1 MFSSKKPEGPMF
13 PSSHAEADK
22 APAAPRN
29 YANYGNIADSAC
41 SIINERLVMRGD
53 LESEADILV
62 KGTVHGNI
70 TCKLL
75 IIDTDAVVEGGIM
88 AEELVVRGKT
98 KGVVRAN
105 RVRLEKSAHVDSE
118 IWHENFSAEE
128 GARITGALRYMKE
141 PLNVAKTPT
150 HASSAVDVIVAELE
164 AAPSQA
170 GGGAAVSP
178 FFQQLDAARASAQ
191 GVRPNG
197 P

>member
-13 PSSHAEADK
+13 PSTTPDTDK
-22 APAAPRN
+22 PASPRN

-62 KGTVHGNI
+62 KGKVHGNI

-141 PLNVAKTPT
+141 PLNVAKTPS
-150 HASSAVDVIVAELE
+150 HATSVADQVVAELTTE
-164 AAPSQA
+164 PVQSS
-170 GGGAAVSP
+170 GATVSP
-178 FFQQLDAARASAQ
+178 FFQQLDAAHKST
-191 GVRPNG
+191 NG
-197 P
+197 PRPHGV